1 MLKVTFLVAASVA
14 TALAA
19 WALPVAA
26 QDSGGNG
33 YTYDASPPAEQ
44 PAPKPMKKLEIRPND
59 PFTTEEGPVEH
70 EQSMPVGN
78 GDSELTVVEPLPP
91 AGDFTYSNE
100 ETGWEL
106 TPRSLD
112 RR

>member
-1 MLKVTFLVAASVA
+1 MLKTTLLVAASAA

-26 QDSGGNG
+26 QDSGNG
-33 YTYDASPPAEQ
+33 YTYESSPPAEQ
-44 PAPKPMKKLEIRPND
+44 PAPKLMKKLEIRPND
-59 PFTTEEGPVEH
+59 PFTTEEGPAEH

-78 GDSELTVVEPLPP
+78 GDSELTVVESPP
-91 AGDFTYSNE
+91 AGDFTYAND
-100 ETGWEL
+100 ETGWEI

>member
-1 MLKVTFLVAASVA
+1 MLKSTLLVAASVA

-33 YTYDASPPAEQ
+33 YTYDTSPPAEQ
-44 PAPKPMKKLEIRPND
+44 PAPRLVKRLEIRPND
-59 PFTTEEGPVEH
+59 PFTTEEGPVER
-70 EQSMPVGN
+70 EQSMPVAN
-78 GDSELTVVEPLPP
+78 GDSELTAVELPP
-91 AGDFTYSNE
+91 AGDFTYAND
-100 ETGWEL
+100 ETGWEI